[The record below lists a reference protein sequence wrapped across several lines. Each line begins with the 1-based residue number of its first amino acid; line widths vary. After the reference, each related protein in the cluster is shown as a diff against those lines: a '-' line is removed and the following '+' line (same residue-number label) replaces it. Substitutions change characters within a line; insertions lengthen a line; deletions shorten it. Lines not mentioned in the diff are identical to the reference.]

1 MAALKLGREPAYR
14 VAIRAGLD
22 PTVLSK
28 MLHGAV
34 RVRPDD
40 PRVHRLADSLGLR
53 PEDAIE
59 RDAGEQQPGRAV
71 EFAP

>member
-1 MAALKLGREPAYR
+1 M
-14 VAIRAGLD
+14 
-22 PTVLSK
+22 VLSK
-28 MLHGAV
+28 MLHGGV
-34 RVRPDD
+34 QVRPDD

-59 RDAGEQQPGRAV
+59 RDAGEQQPGRAA